1 MAEEVDG
8 AGNKKLEDPATVD
21 AETLLQLFLEDF
33 QTWDYSPPDSINSTA
48 FTWITTHKQYPE
60 VETGDDLGVTI
71 PPKVPEE
78 FPSEGYKMMLLLQR
92 NI

>member
-33 QTWDYSPPDSINSTA
+33 QT
-48 FTWITTHKQYPE
+48 
-60 VETGDDLGVTI
+60 
-71 PPKVPEE
+71 
-78 FPSEGYKMMLLLQR
+78 
-92 NI
+92 

>member
-1 MAEEVDG
+1 
-8 AGNKKLEDPATVD
+8 
-21 AETLLQLFLEDF
+21 
-33 QTWDYSPPDSINSTA
+33 
-48 FTWITTHKQYPE
+48 